1 MVDADEGCKKKP
13 YEDLSMESKILV
25 EEMRERMRMLASK
38 EISIEDLEGDKFI
51 IGEVCERSAP
61 FDFGALLVFLKPK
74 TTHQIHFKFHTHT
87 TTTKCL
93 TYGTKRMI

>member
-38 EISIEDLEGDKFI
+38 EISIEDLEGDKFV
-51 IGEVCERSAP
+51 IGEVWERSAP
-61 FDFGALLVFLKPK
+61 FDFLRFAR
-74 TTHQIHFKFHTHT
+74 IFKAKNHTPNP
-87 TTTKCL
+87 L
-93 TYGTKRMI
+93 